1 MGYLMMCALSAWAG
15 RSGRCVLPFLSPRGT
30 LSTWCVERAVA
41 AATRQGVPRARLRDR
56 VVDLLRVVMRPSEP
70 VANER
75 AGRRRTHAAA
85 WTPRRRP
92 RGKLNARW
100 IVDTVPRRPAAGDL
114 AGPGMANGHPA
125 VPVTWKRRKRS
136 CSMWATEDAL
146 QESRAERRAID
157 PAAVERMFDAARG
170 THISPGELA
179 HLWRGQPGPS
189 ANRFPETL
197 VALAFTDHAFT
208 TGRRPSD
215 ATPAGAPT
223 GGTR

>member
-85 WTPRRRP
+85 WRSGRP
-92 RGKLNARW
+92 GSLLTLAPHRSGRAGCRDRSWAR
-100 IVDTVPRRPAAGDL
+100 A
-114 AGPGMANGHPA
+114 
-125 VPVTWKRRKRS
+125 PV
-136 CSMWATEDAL
+136 
-146 QESRAERRAID
+146 
-157 PAAVERMFDAARG
+157 
-170 THISPGELA
+170 GE
-179 HLWRGQPGPS
+179 
-189 ANRFPETL
+189 E
-197 VALAFTDHAFT
+197 
-208 TGRRPSD
+208 
-215 ATPAGAPT
+215 
-223 GGTR
+223 

>member
-56 VVDLLRVVMRPSEP
+56 VVALLRVVMRPSEP

-100 IVDTVPRRPAAGDL
+100 IVDTCQGRTKTRPE
-114 AGPGMANGHPA
+114 
-125 VPVTWKRRKRS
+125 WRRK
-136 CSMWATEDAL
+136 
-146 QESRAERRAID
+146 I
-157 PAAVERMFDAARG
+157 
-170 THISPGELA
+170 
-179 HLWRGQPGPS
+179 
-189 ANRFPETL
+189 
-197 VALAFTDHAFT
+197 
-208 TGRRPSD
+208 RPSGRPV
-215 ATPAGAPT
+215 ARLKVAVRVG
-223 GGTR
+223 